1 MSEETP
7 HIDRIITDILAKMG
21 FVDFSV
27 EKKERNGRVVWNVN
41 TADTL
46 LSRRDTMRA
55 LGYVVQKILEKHG
68 IKERITIDVNNSQE
82 AQVKDIEN
90 KAKILAERVRTFHSR
105 AEMVPMNSYER
116 MIVHSLFSDDSEITT
131 ISEGEG
137 KERHV
142 VLQYSG
148 SSV

>member
-1 MSEETP
+1 MTEETP
-7 HIDRIITDILAKMG
+7 RIDQIITSILTKMG
-21 FVDFSV
+21 FADFSV
-27 EKKERNGRVVWNVN
+27 EKKEHHGRTVWNVSN
-41 TADTL
+41 ADTL
-46 LSRRDTMRA
+46 LSRHDTMRA
-55 LGYVVQKILEKHG
+55 LGYIVQKILEKHG
-68 IKERITIDVNNSQE
+68 VKERLTIDVNNSQE
-82 AQVKDIEN
+82 AQVRDIEN

-148 SSV
+148 SGV